1 MAFLDHNRA
10 LLAGIPTVLQPQDR
24 ALSWACSICVHTLA
38 LAVAAVGLREFPQA
52 PAPVYRMEI
61 LLSGAQDEAAQATAT
76 DPTREEAPGR
86 DQEITDLLEDSSR
99 VLESGSRSAPST
111 AQEVLAQQP
120 LSESPVDPH
129 PARHT
134 TPAAAA
140 PEAAAVASTSGDPFP
155 IERSTPNER
164 RTETLD
170 SRNEPDRPS
179 SRPSETIEQ
188 AETATATNSAPESI
202 AKNVHDHAEPSPQ
215 HQESTSSPTDQ
226 APMVDSQTGS
236 SGSPTASSEETVAFN
251 HPAITQS
258 VSGRSRYA
266 WLMELLRRRI
276 MSLQSYP
283 NQARMQ
289 GWEGVVV
296 VKTTIDKDG
305 NLIDAVVTKSS
316 GYSAL
321 DEDAVRLM
329 HRVCPVH
336 LPQDLG
342 KSKIAVLTPIRYRL
356 DKLGS

>member
-1 MAFLDHNRA
+1 MAFPNQTPT
-10 LLAGIPTVLQPQDR
+10 LLAGIPPVLPAQDR
-24 ALSWACSICVHTLA
+24 ALSWACSLCVHTLA

-61 LLSGAQDEAAQATAT
+61 LLSEAQQETAQTMPKDQQGRPDPGTHQETAT
-76 DPTREEAPGR
+76 FADN
-86 DQEITDLLEDSSR
+86 SSPI
-99 VLESGSRSAPST
+99 APSPSPSIKSEPSK
-111 AQEVLAQQP
+111 EVKQP
-120 LSESPVDPH
+120 ASQRV
-129 PARHT
+129 AAA
-134 TPAAAA
+134 TPAQPA
-140 PEAAAVASTSGDPFP
+140 PELSSAADDPLP
-155 IERSTPNER
+155 IENPTPIENQSEPPAPV
-164 RTETLD
+164 T
-170 SRNEPDRPS
+170 EPDPPAS
-179 SRPSETIEQ
+179 QSPAETIEQ
-188 AETATATNSAPESI
+188 AETATATSSPPEPI

-215 HQESTSSPTDQ
+215 HQESASSPTDQ

-258 VSGRSRYA
+258 VSGRSQYE

-283 NQARMQ
+283 HQARMQ

-305 NLIDAVVTKSS
+305 GLIDAVVTKSS
-316 GYSAL
+316 GYGAL

-336 LPQDLG
+336 LTQDLG
-342 KSKIAVLTPIRYRL
+342 KSKIAVMIPIRYRL
-356 DKLGS
+356 DGFEQ